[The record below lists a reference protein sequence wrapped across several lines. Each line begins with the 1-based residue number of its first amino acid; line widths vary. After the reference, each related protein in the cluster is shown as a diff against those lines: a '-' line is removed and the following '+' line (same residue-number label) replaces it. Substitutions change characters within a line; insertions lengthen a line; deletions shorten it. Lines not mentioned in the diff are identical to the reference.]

1 MEETNKNPQE
11 FRQRNKPALL
21 EITKLHRDSG
31 NDLRLDKHEVIQ
43 KRESTLSLLHLFI
56 GQKISL

>member
-11 FRQRNKPALL
+11 FRQRNKPASL
-21 EITKLHRDSG
+21 EITKLHQDSG

-43 KRESTLSLLHLFI
+43 
-56 GQKISL
+56 